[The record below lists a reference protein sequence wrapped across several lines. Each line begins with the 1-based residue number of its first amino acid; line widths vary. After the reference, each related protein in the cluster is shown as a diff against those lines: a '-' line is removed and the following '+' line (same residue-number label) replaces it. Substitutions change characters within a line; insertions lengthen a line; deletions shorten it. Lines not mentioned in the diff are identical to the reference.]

1 MPCCHEVSM
10 EKTNVFVYNDILFV
24 KGVFMKN
31 PKILILMGSDSD
43 LSVIEDGLKFLKDMG
58 VQYKV
63 DVSSAH
69 RNPDKTIQYAKN
81 ARQEGVEVIIAI
93 AGMAAHLPGV
103 VASHTTLPV
112 IGVPTSGGALKGID
126 ALLSIVQMPK
136 GIPVATVGLD
146 AGKNAAILAC
156 TILSLKDDAIRKKIE
171 KMKED
176 LKRENEEKAS
186 KIHKVLSH

>member
-1 MPCCHEVSM
+1 
-10 EKTNVFVYNDILFV
+10 
-24 KGVFMKN
+24 MKN

-112 IGVPTSGGALKGID
+112 IGVPTSSGALKGID

-136 GIPVATVGLD
+136 GIPVAAVGLD

-186 KIHKVLSH
+186 KIHKILSH